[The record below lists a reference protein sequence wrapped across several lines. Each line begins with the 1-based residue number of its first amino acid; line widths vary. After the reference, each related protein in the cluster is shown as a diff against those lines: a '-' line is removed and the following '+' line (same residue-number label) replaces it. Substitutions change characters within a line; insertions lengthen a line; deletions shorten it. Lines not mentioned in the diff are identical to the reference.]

1 MVIKPFRKRP
11 AAPQRV
17 QGMFIG
23 ADGRI
28 NGNTINSLVKKLQQP
43 AVFGSGVSANFY
55 TVPIGGVYIPGYGSW
70 LGVYFKKLIKSGQ
83 AIAGKL
89 QAAGGIFKIINL
101 FVFKYM
107 LLNMIIQWYS
117 GLGGNRGNEIKN
129 SRYNGRKKSR

>member
-1 MVIKPFRKRP
+1 VVIKPFRKRP
-11 AAPQRV
+11 ATPQEHRCI
-17 QGMFIG
+17 FIG

-28 NGNTINSLVKKLQQP
+28 NGDTINSLVKKLQQP

-55 TVPIGGVYIPGYGSW
+55 AVPIGGIYIPGYRGW
-70 LGVYFKKLIKSGQ
+70 FLVYFKTVIKSGQ

-107 LLNMIIQWYS
+107 LLNMIIQWS
-117 GLGGNRGNEIKN
+117 QRF
-129 SRYNGRKKSR
+129 GRKQGQ